1 VKKSARR
8 DYTVDAVARA
18 LAILERMARENRA
31 MGVLEI
37 SQKVGI
43 HVSTV
48 YRLLSTLAAQGFVEQ
63 TPGTEKYL
71 LGIKFFELG
80 MARLRMIDFRSVAI
94 PYLRR
99 LHEKTGE
106 TVLLGT
112 LRGTEVMI
120 VETFSR
126 FRGLVFKSQVGL
138 AEPLYCTG
146 IGKALL
152 AHLRPEHQAEILTSL
167 ELKRY
172 TRTTIVSKA
181 ELRRELKRVR
191 LHGYSIDDE
200 EIEAGVRCLGA
211 PVLGHDGF
219 GLAAFSV
226 VGPGPRIELRLRE
239 ISEHVLETRRQIS
252 REMGYE
258 LGRAAPGPSDS

>member
-1 VKKSARR
+1 MKSARR
-8 DYTVDAVARA
+8 DYTVDAVARS
-18 LAILERMARENRA
+18 LVILERMARENRA

-37 SQKVGI
+37 SQKVGV

-63 TPGTEKYL
+63 TAGTDRYL

-94 PYLRR
+94 PFLRR
-99 LHEKTGE
+99 LHERTGE

-126 FRGLVFKSQVGL
+126 FRGLVFKSEVGL

-146 IGKALL
+146 VGKALL
-152 AHLRPEHQAEILTSL
+152 AHLRPEHQAEILAGL
-167 ELKRY
+167 ERSA
-172 TRTTIVSKA
+172 IP
-181 ELRRELKRVR
+181 
-191 LHGYSIDDE
+191 
-200 EIEAGVRCLGA
+200 A
-211 PVLGHDGF
+211 PR
-219 GLAAFSV
+219 S
-226 VGPGPRIELRLRE
+226 
-239 ISEHVLETRRQIS
+239 S
-252 REMGYE
+252 RS
-258 LGRAAPGPSDS
+258 RSSDAS